1 MKKTTG
7 SHRYLCYIAICSALN
22 LNKVSFLSTLFI
34 HALSRANLP
43 LNQPEIKNTTHV
55 NKKSHFQ
62 EAMALLGWIFYN
74 RNSIFLMN

>member
-1 MKKTTG
+1 MEKTTG

-22 LNKVSFLSTLFI
+22 LNKVNILSPLFI

-55 NKKSHFQ
+55 HKKSYFQ

-74 RNSIFLMN
+74 RNCIFLMN